1 MNIMTNIK
9 DNLIILSFTL
19 YIFFWSFNIYENIH
33 FRYIILFPFLIS
45 FFDKKKKYKINLKYF
60 YLIPILLVIH
70 YILVNLFNSNS
81 FNFRDFASII
91 FLSIIIYSFLVYR
104 DLIIEQFTN
113 ILKLFFFTLFI
124 FSLMIPKSI
133 DVGSCSSSFYS
144 LFPLLKNIPF
154 SKGYFLE
161 NSHLAM
167 MNVGA
172 IIASIYIYLKKKDIV
187 LLALLILSL
196 IINILNISTT
206 FILGYV
212 ICSVIFIFITHHKLF
227 RLFLIS
233 SSLFFLFFIYQS
245 HDCNKKYS
253 YLNLEDI
260 KNERINRDKSGEL
273 TANIYERSFVIS
285 MRTLKNNP
293 FGWGYDGTIKA
304 TINYLDYRE
313 NKKFDNEDLVWKL
326 NLRDALGNIFKIT
339 IEFGYFTFILLFLF
353 FNYLRKIKITAFEIF
368 VISIFV
374 VQLFRG
380 SGYINGGFI
389 LIFSE
394 IFLIKLL
401 IINNPRL
408 KKKSP
413 NLF

>member
-1 MNIMTNIK
+1 MNIITNIK

-19 YIFFWSFNIYENIH
+19 YIFFWSFNIYENLH
-33 FRYIILFPFLIS
+33 FRYLILFPFLIS
-45 FFDKKKKYKINLKYF
+45 FFDKKKNYKINLKYF
-60 YLIPILLVIH
+60 YMIPIFLVIH
-70 YILVNLFNSNS
+70 YISVNLFYSNS
-81 FNFRDFASII
+81 INFRDVSSII

-144 LFPLLKNIPF
+144 LFPLLKIIPF

-167 MNVGA
+167 MNIGA
-172 IIASIYIYLKKKDIV
+172 IISGIYIYLKKKDIV
-187 LLALLILSL
+187 LLILLILSL
-196 IINILNISTT
+196 TINILNVSTT
-206 FILGYV
+206 FILGYI
-212 ICSVIFIFITHHKLF
+212 ICSIIFIFVTHQKLF
-227 RLFLIS
+227 RLFLITS
-233 SSLFFLFFIYQS
+233 SSFFLFFIYQS

-260 KNERINRDKSGEL
+260 KNERIKRDKTGEL
-273 TANIYERSFVIS
+273 TSNIYERSLLIS
-285 MRTLKNNP
+285 IRTLKNNP
-293 FGWGYDGTIKA
+293 LGWGYDGTIKA
-304 TINYLDYRE
+304 TKNYLNYRE
-313 NKKFDNEDLVWKL
+313 NKNFNNDDLVWKL
-326 NLRDALGNIFKIT
+326 NLKDALGNIFKIT
-339 IEFGYFTFILLFLF
+339 IEFGYFTFVLLFLF
-353 FNYLRKIKITAFEIF
+353 FNYLRKTKITEFEIF

-380 SGYINGGFI
+380 AGYINGGFI

-401 IINNPRL
+401 IINNPHP